1 MADEAADSQGENRV
15 SLTPDELRAVPAE
28 ATTLQAAALT
38 DIDPDDVIN
47 NLSDAAPQSAL
58 EEMVGINRQNLLAH
72 LAVRELGSDRI
83 FIYSVYER
91 NTLITALVEQGIQFP
106 PEVLSSLAPIS
117 LLPIFA
123 FDLLDLWRAGS
134 HWLRIAASRFTRC
147 GRTKAQT
154 VVPSF

>member
-1 MADEAADSQGENRV
+1 MSFTILCDGRRGCGFSTDSQGENRV

-28 ATTLQAAALT
+28 AATLQAAALT

-83 FIYSVYER
+83 FIYSVY
-91 NTLITALVEQGIQFP
+91 
-106 PEVLSSLAPIS
+106 
-117 LLPIFA
+117 
-123 FDLLDLWRAGS
+123 
-134 HWLRIAASRFTRC
+134 
-147 GRTKAQT
+147 
-154 VVPSF
+154 